1 MDGTTQSTVY
11 PVAKLS
17 DIAKNLK
24 LDMTKWQSCVDNKA
38 TMAEFTAETA
48 EANKYGMGGTPGTL
62 LLNVK
67 TGKYATVEGA
77 YPFSSFTEKIA
88 SIQE

>member
-1 MDGTTQSTVY
+1 MDGTTQGSVY

-17 DIAKNLK
+17 DIAKNLS
-24 LDMTKWQSCVDNKA
+24 LDMTKWQSCVDNKDTLA
-38 TMAEFTAETA
+38 LFSAETA

-67 TGKYATVEGA
+67 SAL
-77 YPFSSFTEKIA
+77 SNS
-88 SIQE
+88 